1 MTKKIK
7 KMTKKEVIKILRI
20 LETADGGCRFCVTDL
35 YERFKEEFPEFSQLA
50 DKMLKRFLEENDF

>member
-1 MTKKIK
+1 
-7 KMTKKEVIKILRI
+7 MTKKEVIKILRI